1 MSQKVALVTGAS
13 SGIGFDTSAGLKK
26 KGFVVYAASRR
37 LEKMRDLEKKGI
49 NILYLD
55 LTDDESMVNCVETIM
70 ENEGQIDVLVNN
82 AGYGSYGAIE
92 DVSLEE
98 ARRQIEVNVLGLG
111 RMIQLVLPGM
121 RKNRFGRIINITSV
135 GGKVHTP
142 FGGWYHASKFAVE
155 GLSDCLRTETA
166 EFGIDV
172 VVVEPGGI
180 KTEWG
185 VIAGENLKKTSGKGA
200 YSKMANRI
208 ADGMIKTYKTGK
220 GLSPSSLI
228 SDVIVKAA
236 SVKKPKTRYLIG
248 ANAKSAFL
256 MRRILSDRAYD
267 KLVLKKM
274 SRMM

>member
-1 MSQKVALVTGAS
+1 MSQKVAFVTGAS
-13 SGIGFDTSAGLKK
+13 SGIGFVASAGLKK
-26 KGFVVYAASRR
+26 KGFAVYAASRK

-70 ENEGQIDVLVNN
+70 EKEGQIDVLVNN

-92 DVSLEE
+92 DVPLEE

-155 GLSDCLRTETA
+155 GLSDCLRTEVA

-185 VIAGENLKKTSGKGA
+185 IIAGENLKKTSGKGA

-208 ADGMIKTYKTGK
+208 ADVMIEMYKTGK

-228 SDVIVKAA
+228 SDVIVRAA
-236 SVKKPKTRYLIG
+236 SVEKPKTRYLIG
-248 ANAKSAFL
+248 ANAKPAFL
-256 MRRILSDRAYD
+256 MKRILSDRAYD
-267 KLVLKKM
+267 KLILKKM